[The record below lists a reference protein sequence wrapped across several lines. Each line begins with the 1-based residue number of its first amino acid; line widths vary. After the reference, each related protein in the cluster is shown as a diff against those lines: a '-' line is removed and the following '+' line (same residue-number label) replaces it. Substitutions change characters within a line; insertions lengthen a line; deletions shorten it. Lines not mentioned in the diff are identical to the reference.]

1 MWKKEEEAKVAQ
13 VDKEE
18 EVEVSMNKGAKA
30 IKEAKQNKMRKIL
43 KRKEE
48 VVAWEE
54 YIQIEATPMQID
66 A

>member
-1 MWKKEEEAKVAQ
+1 MWKKEEEAKVAL
-13 VDKEE
+13 VDQEE
-18 EVEVSMNKGAKA
+18 EVEAIMNNGAKA
-30 IKEAKQNKMRKIL
+30 IKEPKQTKMRKIL